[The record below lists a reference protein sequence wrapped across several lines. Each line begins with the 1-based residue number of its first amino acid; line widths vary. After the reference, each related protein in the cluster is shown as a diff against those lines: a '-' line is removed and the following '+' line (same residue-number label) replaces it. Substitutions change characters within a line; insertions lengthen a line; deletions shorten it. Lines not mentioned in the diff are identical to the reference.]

1 MVSGVVV
8 RDGWWLVSGL
18 IVKAVGGEQVCW
30 LVSGHVVK
38 AVGGEQ
44 VCC

>member
-1 MVSGVVV
+1 MG
-8 RDGWWLVSGL
+8 WLVEMVGGGL
-18 IVKAVGGEQVCW
+18 VDKTVGGERVCW